1 MACYSPFG
9 EAFVAMVEVEDINE
23 AAVAAELER
32 AVGENPAAFDGE
44 KCTASPDGEGIP
56 SEGAPG

>member
-9 EAFVAMVEVEDINE
+9 EASVAMVEVEDINE

-32 AVGENPAAFDGE
+32 AVGENPATFDGE
-44 KCTASPDGEGIP
+44 KCTTSPDG
-56 SEGAPG
+56 

>member
-9 EAFVAMVEVEDINE
+9 EASVAMVEVEDINE

-44 KCTASPDGEGIP
+44 KMHCE
-56 SEGAPG
+56 PGR